1 MAYEKRHRGPPY
13 RLRAIRNGQLLI
25 RIRGIHHH
33 VGDQAIERSRHC
45 QGGGEEGAA
54 RELSLSTVTFDV
66 VAEDGKKKNTLLSL
80 DRFFFQKWRRVGTL
94 LYNNGFRVP
103 HVEVQVPK
111 LRLSA

>member
-1 MAYEKRHRGPPY
+1 MVPHIVSGRFETGSSSLGSGAFIIMS
-13 RLRAIRNGQLLI
+13 AIKPSNE
-25 RIRGIHHH
+25 
-33 VGDQAIERSRHC
+33 VAIVR
-45 QGGGEEGAA
+45 GGEEGAA
-54 RELSLSTVTFDV
+54 RELSLSTVTFDM